1 MTKLFN
7 DVTNLFIQLTNL
19 FNVMIKLLND
29 VTNPV
34 YIYGLVFKFYLQSIN
49 DNLKE
54 KSHKKFILDR
64 NCKKESSNVS
74 FEINIVS
81 LICIRKFK

>member
-19 FNVMIKLLND
+19 FNVMTKLLND

-34 YIYGLVFKFYLQSIN
+34 KLLHENIEMATDIFGFK
-49 DNLKE
+49 D
-54 KSHKKFILDR
+54 
-64 NCKKESSNVS
+64 
-74 FEINIVS
+74 
-81 LICIRKFK
+81 

>member
-19 FNVMIKLLND
+19 FNVMTKLLND

-34 YIYGLVFKFYLQSIN
+34 LENI
-49 DNLKE
+49 
-54 KSHKKFILDR
+54 ILWY
-64 NCKKESSNVS
+64 ESEPRRFS
-74 FEINIVS
+74 EQY
-81 LICIRKFK
+81 

>member
-34 YIYGLVFKFYLQSIN
+34 IKPMMIIKPRAFKN
-49 DNLKE
+49 
-54 KSHKKFILDR
+54 
-64 NCKKESSNVS
+64 
-74 FEINIVS
+74 INISDLPVFW
-81 LICIRKFK
+81 KANKKA